1 LREKLK
7 DIICEY
13 TFIERNELESI
24 DGDDLL
30 TQIGLD
36 SINIVYIIGEIE
48 SEFGFSFQDEELV
61 LDNFETFNKIID
73 LISKYTE

>member
-1 LREKLK
+1 MREKLK